1 MTSLDEYDYVR
12 LEVLRGIDFSAKS
25 SGRLNDLD
33 FSTMLYDPKSVN
45 YQMVFKQLEK
55 DKIISLHTEWPFS
68 ITGKDGEIHQTA
80 IIIRFSILSKKKFDD
95 LFSFLSEKY
104 KNDIRKNNKISVTIG
119 KNGIYLSL
127 DKKRIYEVDQGRKQI
142 IDILREGSHKTE
154 TLAKKLNKD
163 KKYIVDSVAGIN
175 QRFSKNVIKQAGQKI
190 IESTNL
196 GYTLNIGEYDIH
208 LE

>member
-1 MTSLDEYDYVR
+1 MTSPDEYDYVV

-55 DKIISLHTEWPFS
+55 DEIISLHTEWPFS
-68 ITGKDGEIHQTA
+68 MTGKDGEIHQTA

-104 KNDIRKNNKISVTIG
+104 KNDSRKNTKISVTIG
-119 KNGIYLSL
+119 KNGIYLSI

-142 IDILREGSHKTE
+142 IDILTEGSHKTE
-154 TLAKKLNKD
+154 TLAKKLNKK
-163 KKYIVDSVAGIN
+163 KKYIIDSVAGIN
-175 QRFSKNVIKQAGQKI
+175 QRFSKNVIKQIGQKI

-208 LE
+208 IE